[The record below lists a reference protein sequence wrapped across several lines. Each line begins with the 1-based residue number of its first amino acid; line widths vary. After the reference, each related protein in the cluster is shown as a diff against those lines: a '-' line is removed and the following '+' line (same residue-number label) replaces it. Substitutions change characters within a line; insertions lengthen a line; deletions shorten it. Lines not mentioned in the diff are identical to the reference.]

1 MIQKIVKKMNLIYFK
16 VLYVHDLP
24 WTYSQIGSK
33 WVDTLMNHQTW
44 QPYHEIINIK
54 FAIHAI
60 FTKTHISPTVPRV
73 QRVSKLLAFFQ
84 NATPSLS
91 RSLSLTLGTRSFHY
105 FIHSERAQLFALLS
119 LSLSHSLTIPYV
131 FPQSLILHV
140 RATTSRSDAS
150 FALLRALTN

>member
-1 MIQKIVKKMNLIYFK
+1 MNLIYFK

-24 WTYSQIGSK
+24 WTYWQIGSK
-33 WVDTLMNHQTW
+33 WVDTLMNRQTW

-54 FAIHAI
+54 NTFR
-60 FTKTHISPTVPRV
+60 PLYRV
-73 QRVSKLLAFFQ
+73 YSECQSSLLSFRMQ
-84 NATPSLS
+84 HPLSHSLCLSLS
-91 RSLSLTLGTRSFHY
+91 AHAPSTISFIVSARNFSRSSPF
-105 FIHSERAQLFALLS
+105 